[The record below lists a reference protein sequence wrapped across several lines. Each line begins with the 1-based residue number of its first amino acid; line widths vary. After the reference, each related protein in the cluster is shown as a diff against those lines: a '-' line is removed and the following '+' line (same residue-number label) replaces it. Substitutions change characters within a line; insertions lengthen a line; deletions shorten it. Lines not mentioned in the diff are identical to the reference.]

1 MTLQLST
8 PLLRK
13 ELITMDLS
21 RLAVFQKDRGGRRSG
36 IDRRQFS
43 YTVHIP
49 ERRCADERRSGID
62 RRGRKDRRKSMD
74 ASVNNDRRSGTERR
88 FWFL

>member
-36 IDRRQFS
+36 IDRRQLS

-49 ERRCADERRSGID
+49 ERRCGDERRSG
-62 RRGRKDRRKSMD
+62 KDRRKSMH
-74 ASVNNDRRSGTERR
+74 ASVTSDRRSGTERR